1 MHGEENS
8 ALLQAAFVSLCL
20 EFRDTHADQGP
31 KARSALNVLPGQM
44 TRGVLHRPVELAA
57 VTGEIKFHFRWTVIR
72 RNIKGRPFGVGFGCL
87 PESLQKGTPSMDSKK
102 YIGMD
107 VHKESI
113 SIAVRNA
120 AGKIVMECIIETKA
134 SMILQCI
141 DGLRGDLHVTFEEGT
156 SAAWL
161 YDLLKPHV
169 TKVVVCDPRKNAS
182 MREGNQ
188 SDKIDARRLAELLR
202 LNHLNPVYHGEH
214 GLRSLK
220 ELVRSYLTITKDL
233 GRVMS
238 RVKAI
243 YRSWAIPCT
252 GKQVYAPRYRAEWLG
267 KIGEPG
273 VRRRAEFYYQ
283 QLDALR
289 TVRQQVRRELLA
301 EGKKHQAWKRLCQIP
316 SIGPIRSAVLL
327 GILQTPHRFRTKRQ
341 LWTYSGFG
349 IETQSSADHRSVNGQ
364 LQRAKKQIS
373 IRGLNRNHNHDLKN
387 LFKGAAIVASSKPGP
402 FQEFYTAL
410 LTKGIRPEM
419 ARLTLARK
427 IATIVLIVWKT
438 GACFDAQ
445 YLKPQTA

>member
-1 MHGEENS
+1 
-8 ALLQAAFVSLCL
+8 
-20 EFRDTHADQGP
+20 
-31 KARSALNVLPGQM
+31 
-44 TRGVLHRPVELAA
+44 
-57 VTGEIKFHFRWTVIR
+57 
-72 RNIKGRPFGVGFGCL
+72 
-87 PESLQKGTPSMDSKK
+87 MDSKK

-113 SIAVRNA
+113 SIAVMNG
-120 AGKIVMECIIETKA
+120 AGKIGMECVIETKA
-134 SMILQCI
+134 SMILQFVS
-141 DGLRGDLHVTFEEGT
+141 GLRGDLHVTFEEGI

-169 TKVVVCDPRKNAS
+169 TKLVVCDPRKNSS
-182 MREGNQ
+182 MKEGHK
-188 SDKIDARRLAELLR
+188 SDKSDARRLAELLR

-214 GLRSLK
+214 GLRTLK
-220 ELVRSYLTITKDL
+220 ELVRSYLTITRDL

-238 RVKAI
+238 RVKAL

-252 GKQVYAPRYRAEWLG
+252 GKQVYAARHRAEWLG
-267 KIGEPG
+267 KISELG

-289 TVRQQVRRELLA
+289 ALRQQVRRELLA
-301 EGKKHQAWKRLCQIP
+301 ESKQHKVWKRLCQIP
-316 SIGPIRSAVLL
+316 SIGPIRAAVLL

-349 IETQSSADHRSVNGQ
+349 IETYSSADHRSVDGQ
-364 LQRAKKQIS
+364 LERSKKQVS
-373 IRGLNRNHNHDLKN
+373 IRGLNENHNHDLKN

-410 LTKGIRPEM
+410 LANGMRPEM

-427 IATIVLIVWKT
+427 IATIVLIVWKR
-438 GACFDAQ
+438 GVCFDVQ
-445 YLKPQTA
+445 HLKPQTA